1 MSCLPTVA
9 RTERRWANIAVMKT
23 MTRFVLTLAA
33 VAVIAI
39 APEARQAVSIDTMM
53 ATPFPTDL
61 IAAPTGGAIA
71 WVSSNSGVHNILIA
85 EPTPGTGP
93 MAGRT
98 DHKWRAVTNYTGDD
112 GLWITEPGFTS
123 DAKTIVYVRGD
134 GANRQG
140 ESPNP
145 AQLQDGTDQAV
156 FAVPVAG
163 GTPKRL
169 GRGTASWHHRSGQR
183 VAWVSRG
190 QIWSV
195 DLATTDAPARLVNAR
210 GERVGTLV
218 VAGRID
224 ARIHERPRHPQLYRR
239 VHARVAR
246 ASLHRS
252 VARSRRQRGV
262 VAGWI
267 AHRLDPPGG
276 RAESTDVLTTSR
288 SRRTVVA
295 ACR

>member
-1 MSCLPTVA
+1 
-9 RTERRWANIAVMKT
+9 MKT
-23 MTRFVLTLAA
+23 MSRLVLTIAA
-33 VAVIAI
+33 VAVITI

-53 ATPFPTDL
+53 AVPFPTDL
-61 IAAPTGGAIA
+61 ISAPAGGGIA

-85 EPTPGTGP
+85 DPTPGTGP

-112 GLWITEPGFTS
+112 GLWITEPAFTS

-169 GRGTASWHHRSGQR
+169 GPGSGVVASPKGQR

-195 DLATTDAPARLVNAR
+195 DLAGTDKPVQLVNAR
-210 GERVGTLV
+210 GS
-218 VAGRID
+218 
-224 ARIHERPRHPQLYRR
+224 
-239 VHARVAR
+239 
-246 ASLHRS
+246 ASS
-252 VARSRRQRGV
+252 
-262 VAGWI
+262 
-267 AHRLDPPGG
+267 
-276 RAESTDVLTTSR
+276 LTWSPDG
-288 SRRTVVA
+288 
-295 ACR
+295 

>member
-1 MSCLPTVA
+1 
-9 RTERRWANIAVMKT
+9 
-23 MTRFVLTLAA
+23 
-33 VAVIAI
+33 
-39 APEARQAVSIDTMM
+39 M

-85 EPTPGTGP
+85 EPSPGTGP

-169 GRGTASWHHRSGQR
+169 GPGSGVVPSPRGQR

-195 DLATTDAPARLVNAR
+195 DLATDRCAGAARQRAR
-210 GERVGTLV
+210 QRVGLVV

-224 ARIHERPRHPQLYRR
+224 ARVHERPRHAQLHRR
-239 VHARVAR
+239 VHAGVER
-246 ASLHRS
+246 AALHRS

-262 VAGWI
+262 VAGWL
-267 AHRLDPPGG
+267 ADRVDSPGRG
-276 RAESTDVLTTSR
+276 AAARGC
-288 SRRTVVA
+288 SRRA
-295 ACR
+295 AKSTNRGRCASPT